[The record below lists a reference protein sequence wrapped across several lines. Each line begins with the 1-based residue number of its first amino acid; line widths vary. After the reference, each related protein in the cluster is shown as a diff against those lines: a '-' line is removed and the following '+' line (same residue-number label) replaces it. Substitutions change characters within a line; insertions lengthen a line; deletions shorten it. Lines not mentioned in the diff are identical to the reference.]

1 MTPKKPKLLGQAY
14 INLIESDGEVK
25 FEYGYDLDKINVSLN
40 DIAMF
45 LSFLDILQDKAKQDF
60 KDRLD
65 VQEKEFSVERRE
77 DGI

>member
-1 MTPKKPKLLGQAY
+1 MKNKTIATAY
-14 INLIESDGEVK
+14 INLIEVDGETK

-65 VQEKEFSVERRE
+65 VQEKQFEITKE
-77 DGI
+77 